1 MNSQQ
6 SGVSQAFRTSGNLGY
21 GEYSGA
27 DLPSPPSELEERIGE
42 AWDALE
48 RYRGSVIRIVT
59 HYDAD
64 GIAAGAITHTALERA
79 GFRVHTRC
87 VKQLE
92 KDVLKELGKENLDVV
107 VFTDLGSGQ
116 IENIERYIDGNCI
129 ILDHHEPSKDSF
141 SGIHINAH
149 LFGIDGAREVSG
161 SGMAYLFARHKGNR
175 DLAALAVVGAVGD
188 LQDSHGRFLGMNA
201 YIARDG
207 VEAGV
212 LRVEIDLRLY
222 GRQTRPI
229 YKALEYTTD
238 PFIPGLSGSESSC
251 IAFLN
256 QLNIPIKK
264 GENFTMLADLNEE
277 EKKRLANALIL
288 KMVEAG
294 IPVKVAESIIGE
306 VATLL
311 KEERRTPLRD
321 AREFATLLNACG
333 KSEKAGIGLAVA
345 LGERGELYAEALR
358 LLSKHREYINT
369 CLSWVTQNLER
380 VESRDNFYALRAGE
394 DIDENVIGTVAGLL
408 LNSRV
413 LEELK
418 PVIALAHSKDGMLK
432 VSGRANRELVERGV
446 DLGKA
451 LRKASERV
459 GGEGGGHDVAAGAKI
474 SRQSEEEFLKI
485 VEEELRRQLT

>member
-1 MNSQQ
+1 MNPQE
-6 SGVSQAFRTSGNLGY
+6 GDW
-21 GEYSGA
+21 EDSGA
-27 DLPSPPSELEERIGE
+27 NAPELSLKLEDRINE
-42 AWDALE
+42 AWEALE
-48 RYRGSVIRIVT
+48 KYQNNVIRVVT

-64 GIAAGAITHTALERA
+64 GIAAGAIVHAALERA
-79 GFRVHTRC
+79 GFKVHTRC

-92 KDVLKELGKENLDVV
+92 EDVLKNLGDENPDIV

-116 IENIERYIDGNCI
+116 IENIEKYIRGECI
-129 ILDHHEPSKDSF
+129 ILDHHEPGEDSF

-149 LFGIDGAREVSG
+149 LFGIDGAREISG
-161 SGMAYLFARHKGNR
+161 SGMAYLFARNRGNT
-175 DLAALAVVGAVGD
+175 DLAALAIVGAVGD
-188 LQDSHGRFLGMNA
+188 LQDSHGKFLGMNA
-201 YIARDG
+201 EIAREG
-207 VEAGV
+207 AEAGV

-222 GRQTRPI
+222 GRQTRPV

-238 PFIPGLSGSESSC
+238 PFIPGLSGSESAC

-256 QLNIPIKK
+256 QLEIPIKK
-264 GENFTMLADLNEE
+264 GEKFTMLADLNEE

-294 IPVKVAESIIGE
+294 IPVKIAESIIGE

-311 KEERRTPLRD
+311 KEEKRTPLRD

-358 LLSKHREYINT
+358 MLSKHREYINT
-369 CLSWVTQNLER
+369 CLSWVTQHLER
-380 VESRDNFYALRAGE
+380 VESRDSFYALRAGE
-394 DIDENVIGTVAGLL
+394 EIDENVIGTVAGML

-418 PVIALAHSKDGMLK
+418 PVIALAHSRDGMLK
-432 VSGRANRELVERGV
+432 VSGRANRELVEKGI
-446 DLGKA
+446 DLGRA

-474 SRQSEEEFLKI
+474 SRDSEEEFLSI
-485 VEEELRRQLT
+485 VEEELRRQLS